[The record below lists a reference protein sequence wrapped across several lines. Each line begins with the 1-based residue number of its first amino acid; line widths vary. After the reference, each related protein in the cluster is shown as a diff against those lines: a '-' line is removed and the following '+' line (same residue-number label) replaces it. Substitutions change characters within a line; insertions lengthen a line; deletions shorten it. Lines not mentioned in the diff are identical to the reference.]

1 MGRLTSLTI
10 LQGWGVVGSWG
21 HTVPTRVVLRLF
33 VYVTFHSSPYVT
45 LNEWAQRPAL
55 CRPQHT
61 PHPGLS
67 KNKSEGNSPPRPPMH
82 RRGHAP
88 NQGTLSPRC
97 LFSFK
102 NFSAVRTGLFC
113 SHRN

>member
-1 MGRLTSLTI
+1 MGCLTSLAI

-67 KNKSEGNSPPRPPMH
+67 KNKSEGNPPPPC
-82 RRGHAP
+82 
-88 NQGTLSPRC
+88 TEE
-97 LFSFK
+97 
-102 NFSAVRTGLFC
+102 AVHQTRALCHPDACF
-113 SHRN
+113 HF